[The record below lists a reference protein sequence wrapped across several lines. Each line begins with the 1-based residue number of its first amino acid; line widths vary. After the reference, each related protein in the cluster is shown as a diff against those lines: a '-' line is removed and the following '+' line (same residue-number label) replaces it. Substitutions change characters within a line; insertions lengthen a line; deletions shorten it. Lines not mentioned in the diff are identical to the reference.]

1 MRIAIIDLGTNTFNL
16 LIADK
21 DENGNF
27 NTVFKHKIPVKLG
40 EEGIDKG
47 LIAPKPY
54 QRGLKAL
61 ENHIKTINEYKVDKH
76 RAFATSAIR
85 STSNGHLFVKEVD
98 ELLGLKIEVIDGSKE
113 AELIYYGVKEAVP
126 FEETFDL
133 IIDIGGGSTEF
144 IIANKKGIS
153 WAKSYQLGVSR
164 LKELFKPSDPIS
176 DKEIK
181 KIEAYFESNLK
192 DLFEELSKTPCLK
205 LIGSSGSFDTLV
217 DMICHQY
224 NDKKRRKKKYCDIKL
239 EEYDWAQKHIIK
251 CNLNERIAT
260 PGMIE
265 MRADMI
271 VISVI
276 LINYI
281 LKKTNMEFINRSKYA
296 LKEGAL
302 NHYF

>member
-27 NTVFKHKIPVKLG
+27 STVFKNKIPVKLG
-40 EEGIDKG
+40 EGGIDKG

-54 QRGLKAL
+54 QRGVKAL

-144 IIANKKGIS
+144 IIANNKGIS

-192 DLFEELSKTPCLK
+192 DLFEELSKTPL
-205 LIGSSGSFDTLV
+205 S
-217 DMICHQY
+217 
-224 NDKKRRKKKYCDIKL
+224 
-239 EEYDWAQKHIIK
+239 
-251 CNLNERIAT
+251 
-260 PGMIE
+260 
-265 MRADMI
+265 
-271 VISVI
+271 
-276 LINYI
+276 
-281 LKKTNMEFINRSKYA
+281 KTNRFFRVI
-296 LKEGAL
+296 
-302 NHYF
+302 